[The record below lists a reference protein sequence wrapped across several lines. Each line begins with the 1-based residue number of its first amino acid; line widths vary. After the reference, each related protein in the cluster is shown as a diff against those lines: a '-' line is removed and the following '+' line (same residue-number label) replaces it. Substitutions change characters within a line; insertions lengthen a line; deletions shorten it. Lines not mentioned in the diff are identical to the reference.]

1 MKLRALDTRPPQ
13 TVRVSLDGA
22 THDKLTAYLA
32 YAAEQGQV
40 FTDVRHLLTEIARAF
55 VDGGD
60 KGFTAWYR
68 ARQGA
73 AAGPAS
79 TVNGGEGA
87 RTARRSEQSLPP
99 LPSAQGDAGE
109 EGRRR

>member
-22 THDKLTAYLA
+22 THDKLIAYLA

-40 FTDVRHLLTEIARAF
+40 FTDVKQLLTEIARAF
-55 VDGGD
+55 VDSGD

-68 ARQGA
+68 AGHGTA
-73 AAGPAS
+73 TVLAS
-79 TVNGGEGA
+79 PVNGHRGQRQSQVPQEAAPPKGA
-87 RTARRSEQSLPP
+87 VKAALE
-99 LPSAQGDAGE
+99 
-109 EGRRR
+109 

>member
-13 TVRVSLDGA
+13 HVRVTLDGA
-22 THDKLTAYLA
+22 THDKLTAYLV

-40 FTDVRHLLTEIARAF
+40 FADVRQLLTEIARAF

-68 ARQGA
+68 ARQSVG
-73 AAGPAS
+73 
-79 TVNGGEGA
+79 
-87 RTARRSEQSLPP
+87 
-99 LPSAQGDAGE
+99 
-109 EGRRR
+109 